1 VISPAVYEPMKCAIC
16 RGDRFAHR
24 RDNGECMA
32 YERAALKPIAAR
44 TRQRAVPSAW
54 VLR

>member
-1 VISPAVYEPMKCAIC
+1 VISPALYEPIRCAIC
-16 RGDRFAHR
+16 GSDRFGHR

-32 YERAALKPIAAR
+32 YERAAFKPIAAR

-54 VLR
+54 VVR